1 MHDDEDDD
9 DDHWRS
15 CKSGLKL
22 LGFEQSNILLFMG
35 FCMVCSN
42 LMVMQRIHDVMQ
54 ENMYFVNCLIFWLAH
69 FSLAND

>member
-1 MHDDEDDD
+1 VHDDEDDD

-35 FCMVCSN
+35 FCMLCSN
-42 LMVMQRIHDVMQ
+42 LMGHA
-54 ENMYFVNCLIFWLAH
+54 ENP
-69 FSLAND
+69 